1 MSILRPKFAATM
13 MAFVPFRDMG
23 HTLDLILE
31 CFPEAPCWPILTRSI
46 KHMLEGIPCLI
57 FDREKKQILMEFAP
71 EREGELLEFY
81 ERAEAQDLD
90 YFATSPERAPGFY
103 ALLERLKQE
112 RPAPSAGFC
121 LSSLVSIEGRI
132 SQTDGFVSLN
142 QILTP
147 QQCT

>member
-57 FDREKKQILMEFAP
+57 FDREKKTDLDGVCS
-71 EREGELLEFY
+71 REG
-81 ERAEAQDLD
+81 RGVA
-90 YFATSPERAPGFY
+90 
-103 ALLERLKQE
+103 
-112 RPAPSAGFC
+112 
-121 LSSLVSIEGRI
+121 RI
-132 SQTDGFVSLN
+132 L
-142 QILTP
+142 
-147 QQCT
+147 